1 MWTVDCGTEGLE
13 IEGEL
18 KHFYCFF
25 IGKSSVVTRRYPMA
39 QLLLREALLKAHEI
53 YGKDHLKYADCLQ
66 DYAFY
71 LLNVDKVG
79 LSVQA
84 YEEALQI
91 RTDILGSHN
100 LLVAKLY
107 EELAYATYVFE
118 YR

>member
-1 MWTVDCGTEGLE
+1 M
-13 IEGEL
+13 
-18 KHFYCFF
+18 
-25 IGKSSVVTRRYPMA
+25 VTRRYPLA

-84 YEEALQI
+84 YEEALKV
-91 RTDILGSHN
+91 RKKILWIPNNSVW
-100 LLVAKLY
+100 L
-107 EELAYATYVFE
+107 F
-118 YR
+118 

>member
-1 MWTVDCGTEGLE
+1 M
-13 IEGEL
+13 
-18 KHFYCFF
+18 
-25 IGKSSVVTRRYPMA
+25 TRRYPLA

-84 YEEALQI
+84 YEEALKVRKKIIWIPNNSMLLFWMSDGAAQHHSG
-91 RTDILGSHN
+91 RYRVVPRHN
-100 LLVAKLY
+100 PS
-107 EELAYATYVFE
+107 
-118 YR
+118 